1 MDTNSIIMM
10 VQDKLPKDTMSLAS
24 LRDRLDKLNDT
35 QRDKLHQTMGFI
47 KLKSPVVGLILGL
60 LFGGLGVDRFYK
72 GNIGLGVLKI
82 ILLIVSYSLFLSGFL
97 GVVAGSLDETGEVAV
112 GSVGMTAVGGLMLFL
127 FIVWVVA
134 DLFLVYKGIKKDN
147 LAKLM
152 TALSN
157 V

>member
-1 MDTNSIIMM
+1 MM
-10 VQDKLPKDTMSLAS
+10 VQDKLPKDAMSLSS
-24 LRDRLDKLNDT
+24 LRNRLDKLDDT
-35 QRDKLHQTMGFI
+35 QRDKFHQTMSFI

-60 LFGGLGVDRFYK
+60 LFGGIGVDRFYK

-82 ILLIVSYSLFLSGFL
+82 LLLIVSYSLFFAGFL
-97 GVVAGSLDETGEVAV
+97 GVVADSLDETGEVAA
-112 GSVGMTAVGGLMLFL
+112 GSAGMAAVGGIMLFV
-127 FIVWVVA
+127 FVVWVIA

-147 LAKLM
+147 LAKIT

>member
-1 MDTNSIIMM
+1 
-10 VQDKLPKDTMSLAS
+10 MS
-24 LRDRLDKLNDT
+24 
-35 QRDKLHQTMGFI
+35 FI

-60 LFGGLGVDRFYK
+60 LFGGIGVDRFYK

-82 ILLIVSYSLFLSGFL
+82 LLLIVSYSLFFAGFL
-97 GVVAGSLDETGEVAV
+97 GVVADSLDETGEVAA
-112 GSVGMTAVGGLMLFL
+112 GSAGMAAVGGIMLFVL
-127 FIVWVVA
+127 VVWVIA

-147 LAKLM
+147 LAKIT